1 MAANRHLGRIVTM
14 QALYEYF
21 VRSSLKDSSL
31 DIKDVIGRAL
41 SVHSKNIKDTDFVKA
56 VIKGTIEKQ
65 EEIDQAWLKFA
76 KDWPLEQIPTVE
88 VSILRLAVYE
98 LKYPYKDVP
107 YKVAIDE
114 AVELAKQF
122 GGDNAPKFI
131 NGVLGSVY
139 KDLFPKESDALVA
152 PKKTKQSSKG

>member
-41 SVHSKNIKDTDFVKA
+41 SVHYKNIKDTDFVKA

-98 LKYPYKDVP
+98 LKYPYK
-107 YKVAIDE
+107 VAIDE

-139 KDLFPKESDALVA
+139 KDIFPKESDALVA